1 MDGIRDELFST
12 YQDALDMADADP
24 KVLAEILK
32 PLGFQNKRAN
42 TLIKFSEDW
51 VSKDWTNPRDLYGIG
66 QYAADSYDIF
76 YNNRLDIKPNDGV
89 LVKYLEWKKS
99 NPDA

>member
-12 YQDALDMADADP
+12 YRDALDMANADP

-32 PLGFQNKRAN
+32 PLGFQNKRSK

-51 VSKDWTNPRDLYGIG
+51 VSKDWTDPRDLYGIG

-76 YNNRLDIKPNDGV
+76 YNNRLDVKPKDGV
-89 LVKYLEWKKS
+89 LVQYLNWKK
-99 NPDA
+99 AQT